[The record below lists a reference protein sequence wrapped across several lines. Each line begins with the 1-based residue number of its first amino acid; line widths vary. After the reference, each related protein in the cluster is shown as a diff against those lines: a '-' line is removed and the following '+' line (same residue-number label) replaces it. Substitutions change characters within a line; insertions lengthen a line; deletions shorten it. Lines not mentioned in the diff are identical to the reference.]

1 MAAAGARAAYKT
13 ARKSE
18 AVGEN
23 RPNIHANKSA
33 SKRARETPA
42 ICTLRSH
49 SLSLSTIS
57 CALPLLFFPPSSI
70 LSPSFLVSLVYCVN
84 SKNFLIYLCL
94 QS

>member
-49 SLSLSTIS
+49 SLSLNHFLRASS
-57 CALPLLFFPPSSI
+57 PLLSSLFHSLAI
-70 LSPSFLVSLVYCVN
+70 LPGLTSV
-84 SKNFLIYLCL
+84 LCK
-94 QS
+94 